1 MTDENKDWDGW
12 ETFPM
17 QVNLLHAGEVEP
29 FLNVR
34 CDRFHLN
41 METGRITLWRLNNKK
56 YELLLKI
63 ENYDAFSIDQLY
75 EENNSI
81 N

>member
-1 MTDENKDWDGW
+1 MTDDENWDGW

-17 QVNLLHAGEVEP
+17 AVHLAHAGEADH
-29 FLNVR
+29 FLSVR

-41 METGRITLWRLNNKK
+41 KETGRITLWRLNNKK
-56 YELLLKI
+56 YEVLFKI
-63 ENYDAFSIDQLY
+63 ENYDSFSIDQLY
-75 EENNSI
+75 EENHSI